1 MSSFKREERIK
12 QLKSCGQSII
22 DNAEKIVSDVRYPL
36 NTKIIIDMKANE
48 MPIIVYERSFISES
62 LLER

>member
-1 MSSFKREERIK
+1 MRSFKREERIK

-48 MPIIVYERSFISES
+48 MPIIAYERSFIPES

>member
-36 NTKIIIDMKANE
+36 NTKIIIDMKPNE
-48 MPIIVYERSFISES
+48 MPIIVYERSFIPES

>member
-22 DNAEKIVSDVRYPL
+22 DNAEIIVSDVRYPL